1 MFKNIINKIF
11 NSQNGKRVGSRNQK
25 KNIAQSIKKL
35 HINFYKIV
43 TNNEY
48 HELEQNNFPKPIS

>member
-25 KNIAQSIKKL
+25 QNIAQSIKKL

-48 HELEQNNFPKPIS
+48 PELEQNNFPKPIS

>member
-25 KNIAQSIKKL
+25 KKYCLVNKKIAHQFL
-35 HINFYKIV
+35 QDCN
-43 TNNEY
+43 
-48 HELEQNNFPKPIS
+48 QQ